1 MSLEDKA
8 SGAADAL
15 WVQLVHGAETVAA
28 REPLLAGLLRDVIF
42 KASDTAGALSLLL
55 AGGLGDDHTKTSVWA
70 DLFLSLYDADLDL
83 QAKAEADLRAVIS
96 RDPAASEPLGPFLYF
111 KGFHA
116 MQAARLSH
124 ALWLADRAELALYLQ
139 SRISAVWGVDI
150 HPAARLG
157 TGLMF
162 DHATGLVIGETAVV
176 GDNVSLLHGVT
187 LGGTGKET
195 GDRHPKIGD
204 GVMIGAHASIL
215 GNIKIGK
222 GSSVAAG
229 SVVLTNV
236 PPHVTVAGVPAQI
249 VGKPRSAM
257 PSAQMDQQI

>member
-1 MSLEDKA
+1 MSLETL
-8 SGAADAL
+8 SSDAL
-15 WVQLVHGAETVAA
+15 WIRLVHEAEKVASD
-28 REPLLAGLLRDVIF
+28 EPFLSPLLRDVIF
-42 KASDTAGALSLLL
+42 KASDMAGSLASLLGQSL
-55 AGGLGDDHTKTSVWA
+55 ADEHTKSGAWR
-70 DLFLSLYDADLDL
+70 DLFQSLYDADFALADR
-83 QAKAEADLRAVIS
+83 AEADLGAVVS

-116 MQAARLSH
+116 MQASRLAH
-124 ALWLADRAELALYLQ
+124 ALWQEDRKDLALYLQ

-150 HPAARLG
+150 HPAAKLG
-157 TGLMF
+157 AGLMF
-162 DHATGLVIGETAVV
+162 DHATGIVIGETAVV
-176 GDNVSLLHGVT
+176 GDNVSILHGVT

-204 GVMIGAHASIL
+204 GVMIGAHATIL

-222 GSSVAAG
+222 GASVAAG
-229 SVVLTNV
+229 SVVLNNV

-257 PSAQMDQQI
+257 PAAQMDQRL